1 MRGLRREARGW
12 REKID
17 GDKRGGEQLLRPS
30 WPSPIEN
37 LPQLHPWGPRIHP
50 YIAHA
55 LLFYASQT
63 ASSHSFSPRAPAV
76 YNLQF
81 LSSRLLVPIHHHH
94 HVATHLRAHQSP
106 RLRPSSVRARL
117 AHLCLEEAIG
127 RVLASAIH
135 RPLQARAYGQV
146 SIPSV
151 QVFHAFLIFATP
163 SRTHHIGGSDDFNV
177 VFVGAGNIMFGASPP
192 RHISCTLEITLRASS
207 QVRTR
212 VPGTTPS
219 ASNSAFFLDCLSAYT
234 RHAETPHSKL
244 GPRLKVVALIDPAVE
259 RATAVLQKK
268 CETFVRSAYENTR
281 VFKTLEDFVR
291 NMSKKDMPRAI
302 IVGSPPMFRGTLQS
316 GRDIETQ
323 IMKYFPGVAM
333 FIEKPAATGPA
344 SELPEAF
351 QVAKAINESG
361 TLCSVGY
368 MLRYLRAVQMMKQI
382 INENNL
388 TVMATIAR
396 YACAY
401 EAIAKPDW
409 WDKSKSAGPII
420 EQGTHFCDL
429 SRYFGGE
436 VDMSTVNAHSLEWDE
451 NAGHLS
457 KMSIDET
464 AIPPENRI
472 PRVTAA
478 TWCVLLLPA
487 SCSLLQ

>member
-1 MRGLRREARGW
+1 MSR
-12 REKID
+12 
-17 GDKRGGEQLLRPS
+17 RPS
-30 WPSPIEN
+30 ELGAPHFNRRPSVLDSPISRR
-37 LPQLHPWGPRIHP
+37 QSG
-50 YIAHA
+50 
-55 LLFYASQT
+55 T
-63 ASSHSFSPRAPAV
+63 
-76 YNLQF
+76 
-81 LSSRLLVPIHHHH
+81 SSR
-94 HVATHLRAHQSP
+94 
-106 RLRPSSVRARL
+106 RPS
-117 AHLCLEEAIG
+117 ID
-127 RVLASAIH
+127 
-135 RPLQARAYGQV
+135 
-146 SIPSV
+146 
-151 QVFHAFLIFATP
+151 P
-163 SRTHHIGGSDDFNV
+163 SRLIPMDKASHIGGTSDFNV
-177 VFVGAGNIMFGASPP
+177 VFVGAGNIMFGSDEGPW
-192 RHISCTLEITLRASS
+192 
-207 QVRTR
+207 
-212 VPGTTPS
+212 
-219 ASNSAFFLDCLSAYT
+219 N
-234 RHAETPHSKL
+234 HSFRFEHKL

-291 NMSKKDMPRAI
+291 NMSPKDAPRAV
-302 IVGSPPMFRGTLQS
+302 IVGSPPMFRGTLQP

-351 QVAKAINESG
+351 AVAKAINESG

-382 INENNL
+382 IIENNL

-409 WDKSKSAGPII
+409 WDKSKSAGPVI

-429 SRYFGGE
+429 SRYFGGD

-451 NAGHLS
+451 NAGVLS
-457 KMSIDET
+457 KMTVDET
-464 AIPPENRI
+464 KIPPENRI

-478 TWCVLLLPA
+478 TWKYESGAVGSFTHLVALQGHDYSCELEVYADGYQLKLVNPYVQPILYIRRPGSDLEESHRFPDDDPFFSEISVLIDNIEDIEEDPETATILSSFEDACKTYELTWA
-487 SCSLLQ
+487 IRLSAERNRKAKLDADKAAATTAAVAAAA